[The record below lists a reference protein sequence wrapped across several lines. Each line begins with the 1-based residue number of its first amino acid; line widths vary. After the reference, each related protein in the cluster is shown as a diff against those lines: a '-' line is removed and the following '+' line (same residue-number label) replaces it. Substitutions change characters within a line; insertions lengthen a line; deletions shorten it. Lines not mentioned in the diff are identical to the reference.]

1 MIGLFANRMPSVRI
15 DGPRVYIRPP
25 RRRDERQ
32 WVEIRRISRDFLV
45 PWEPSW
51 PSDAATPAAYRR
63 RYRRFCE
70 DWRSHNGFA
79 FFVFEQGNDRL
90 LGGITLSNVRRG
102 VSQSGSIGYWMGK
115 PHAGKGYMS
124 EAVGLILYFCFDTLN
139 LHRVE
144 AACLLH
150 NDASR
155 TLLRKVGFRE
165 EGVARRYLCING
177 LWQDHMMHAILRD
190 DPRPSVASRAAE
202 VFA

>member
-25 RRRDERQ
+25 RRADERQ

-45 PWEPSW
+45 PWEPTW
-51 PSDAATPAAYRR
+51 PADAATAAAYRR

-70 DWRSHNGFA
+70 EWRLRAGFA
-79 FFVFEQGNDRL
+79 FFVFEQGSDRL
-90 LGGITLSNVRRG
+90 LGGITLTNVRRG
-102 VSQSGSIGYWMGK
+102 VSQSGSIGYWMGQ
-115 PHAGKGYMS
+115 PYAGQGFMS
-124 EAVGLILYFCFDTLN
+124 EAVGLMLHFCFDSLG

-155 TLLRKVGFRE
+155 ALLRKLGFQE

-177 LWQDHMMHAILRD
+177 QWQDHMTHAILRS
-190 DPRPSVASRAAE
+190 DPRPSPVRRSIPAYA
-202 VFA
+202 

>member
-1 MIGLFANRMPSVRI
+1 MIGIFANRMPAVRI

-45 PWEPSW
+45 PWEPAW

-70 DWRSHNGFA
+70 EWRLRNGFA
-79 FFVFEQGNDRL
+79 FFVFEQGSNRL
-90 LGGITLSNVRRG
+90 LGGITLTNVRRG

-115 PHAGKGYMS
+115 PYAGKGYMS
-124 EAVGLILYFCFDTLN
+124 EAVGLILYFCFDTLG

-155 TLLRKVGFRE
+155 TLLRKIGFRE

-177 LWQDHMMHAILRD
+177 LWQDHVMHAILRD
-190 DPRPSVASRAAE
+190 DPRPTVNSRAAT
-202 VFA
+202 VYA

>member
-1 MIGLFANRMPSVRI
+1 MIGLFANRMPGVRI

-32 WVEIRRISRDFLV
+32 WVEIRRISREFLV

-51 PSDAATPAAYRR
+51 PADAATGIAFRR
-63 RYRRFCE
+63 RYRRFCD
-70 DWRSHNGFA
+70 DWRARSGFA
-79 FFVFEQGNDRL
+79 FFIFEQGSDRL

-115 PHAGKGYMS
+115 PYAGKGYMS
-124 EAVGLILYFCFDTLN
+124 EAVGLILHFCFDTLGLN
-139 LHRVE
+139 RVE

-155 TLLRKVGFRE
+155 TLLTKLGFTE
-165 EGVARRYLCING
+165 EGIARNYLCING
-177 LWQDHMMHAILRD
+177 RWQDHVTYAILRD
-190 DPRPSVASRAAE
+190 DPRPSSVRRTTAVYA
-202 VFA
+202 